1 MANLKQTIEFQAKGL
16 AKLKKQYKELEG
28 RTKGLEG
35 ATGKA
40 GGGLKGLGKAAGIA
54 GAAFFAGRG
63 IINGLT
69 NSIQLASKFQG
80 VSRGFDNLAKSAGF
94 SSAAFDKFQDA
105 TDNTISS
112 VDLMTQANNA
122 MLLGIADSEDQ
133 MAELFDV
140 GQRLAQ
146 GLGQDTAYGIESL
159 VTGLGRQSKLMLD
172 NLGIMLDVNKAN
184 DDYATKLGKTASELT
199 DAERKQAFVSAAME
213 EGRRLVEKMGEEQ
226 LTMASSMDQAKSAV
240 SDVGIEIGRTLA
252 PAVTSI
258 ANGFAGAAT
267 AVADYVKNL
276 RLSSKE
282 ITENMSAEE
291 KEEIILEKIE
301 KKKREIAALNK
312 GSFMYSVNQQRLD
325 KELLDL
331 NVQMTQIV
339 ADRKDKE
346 VALANESAVAN
357 VNVIETIEEQDGAF
371 GEYIKTQ
378 EQLAVTRQQEQDY
391 VDALIENY
399 PLLAEQLGLLDD
411 ATGKFSAQQRFE
423 IQTEFN
429 EKYIEAVRGT
439 YELENDEITK
449 IMDRYREVEEDKTKL
464 TEMETALRAELHIRT
479 AKTVAGTFAGSMK
492 TMADAGM
499 IGQKTA
505 KRFAQVQ
512 ALVDAYA
519 SANAA
524 YKAMAGIPVI
534 GPGLAVA
541 AATAAIGAGL
551 ANVQMIEK
559 AEKGFDGFVDRPTM
573 FLTGEGDKREHV
585 QVTPLNPT
593 MQQNSPKGGTTVNIS
608 GGVVDDDFIRNELIP
623 ALNRATATGSN
634 LNA

>member
-63 IINGLT
+63 IISGLT

-94 SSAAFDKFQDA
+94 SSAAFEKFQDA

-184 DDYATKLGKTASELT
+184 DDYATKLGKTASDLT
-199 DAERKQAFVSAAME
+199 DAERKQAFVNAAME

-226 LTMASSMDQAKSAV
+226 LTMASSMDQAKSAI
-240 SDVGIEIGRTLA
+240 SDVGVEIGITLA
-252 PAVTSI
+252 PAVASI
-258 ANGFAGAAT
+258 ASGFSGAAS
-267 AVADYVKNL
+267 AVANYIKNL
-276 RLSSKE
+276 RLSTTA
-282 ITENMSAEE
+282 ITETTTAEE
-291 KEEIILEKIE
+291 KEEILLARIARKKDEIRDSNKVGARDEREQAQQQADLLALELE
-301 KKKREIAALNK
+301 LVEAVAKRKDEELSLTLKNIDATKLQAEAEQALAEVKNVETADL
-312 GSFMYSVNQQRLD
+312 GAEDFDQFIRQQQERADAMFVEAEML
-325 KELLDL
+325 KEL
-331 NVQMTQIV
+331 QI
-339 ADRKDKE
+339 
-346 VALANESAVAN
+346 
-357 VNVIETIEEQDGAF
+357 Q
-371 GEYIKTQ
+371 
-378 EQLAVTRQQEQDY
+378 
-391 VDALIENY
+391 Y
-399 PLLAEQLGLLDD
+399 PLLAEQLGLVNEENKK
-411 ATGKFSAQQRFE
+411 ASFFTG
-423 IQTEFN
+423 
-429 EKYIEAVRGT
+429 
-439 YELENDEITK
+439 ENL
-449 IMDRYREVEEDKTKL
+449 KL
-464 TEMETALRAELHIRT
+464 TQSFAFAAKGASQINQKASHANAL
-479 AKTVAGTFAGSMK
+479 V
-492 TMADAGM
+492 
-499 IGQKTA
+499 A
-505 KRFAQVQ
+505 KRAAQLEAIVNT
-512 ALVDAYA
+512 A
-519 SANAA
+519 SAVTEALPNIPLSIAMGALGAIQIAKIESAA
-524 YKAMAGIPVI
+524 FAKGTDQVI
-534 GPGLAVA
+534 TQPTLALM
-541 AATAAIGAGL
+541 G
-551 ANVQMIEK
+551 
-559 AEKGFDGFVDRPTM
+559 EKGA
-573 FLTGEGDKREHV
+573 EHV

-608 GGVVDDDFIRNELIP
+608 GGVIDDDFIRNELIP
-623 ALNRATATGSN
+623 ALNSATATGSN

>member
-35 ATGKA
+35 ATSKA

-184 DDYATKLGKTASELT
+184 DDYATKLNKTASELT
-199 DAERKQAFVSAAME
+199 DAERKQAFVNAAME

-226 LTMASSMDQAKSAV
+226 LTMASSMDQAKSAI
-240 SDVGIEIGRTLA
+240 SDVGVEIGLTLA
-252 PAVTSI
+252 PAVTAI
-258 ANGFAGAAT
+258 ASGFAGAAS
-267 AVADYVKNL
+267 AVASYVSML
-276 RLSSKE
+276 RLSNKE
-282 ITENMSAEE
+282 ITETMGAEE
-291 KEEIILEKIE
+291 KEEALLAKIAR
-301 KKKREIAALNK
+301 KKMDISNLD
-312 GSFMYSVNQQRLD
+312 VNQRTFDTNKKALD
-325 KELLDL
+325 KDLLDL
-331 NVQMTQIV
+331 NVQLIQVV
-339 ADRKDKE
+339 AERKNKE
-346 VALANESAVAN
+346 LALTLENVDATKLQAEAEKALAEVKN
-357 VNVIETIEEQDGAF
+357 VETADLGTEDFDEFI
-371 GEYIKTQ
+371 
-378 EQLAVTRQQEQDY
+378 RQQQETA
-391 VDALIENY
+391 DAMFVEAEMVKELQRQY
-399 PLLAEQLGLLDD
+399 PLLAEQLGLLSDEQD
-411 ATGKFSAQQRFE
+411 PEAFTNFIEQKQKQVDLQQQEKDYSDALIENYPKLAEQLGLVVSEEEKQKKIKEEKQKLIISELKQAALVHSSAMDAMKAVVRAESMEAAAGYIASVFKTVPYPFNIIAAAGAGAVVSGIIDRGLSQFATGADQIISE
-423 IQTEFN
+423 PT
-429 EKYIEAVRGT
+429 
-439 YELENDEITK
+439 L
-449 IMDRYREVEEDKTKL
+449 
-464 TEMETALRAELHIRT
+464 ALM
-479 AKTVAGTFAGSMK
+479 G
-492 TMADAGM
+492 
-499 IGQKTA
+499 
-505 KRFAQVQ
+505 
-512 ALVDAYA
+512 
-519 SANAA
+519 
-524 YKAMAGIPVI
+524 
-534 GPGLAVA
+534 
-541 AATAAIGAGL
+541 
-551 ANVQMIEK
+551 
-559 AEKGFDGFVDRPTM
+559 EKGAER
-573 FLTGEGDKREHV
+573 V

-593 MQQNSPKGGTTVNIS
+593 MQQDSPRGGTTVNIS

-623 ALNRATATGSN
+623 ALNRAISTGST

>member
-63 IINGLT
+63 IISGLT

-94 SSAAFDKFQDA
+94 SSAAFEKFQDA

-199 DAERKQAFVSAAME
+199 DAERKQAFVNAAME

-226 LTMASSMDQAKSAV
+226 LTMASSMDQAKSAI
-240 SDVGIEIGRTLA
+240 SDVGVEIGITLA
-252 PAVTSI
+252 PAVASI
-258 ANGFAGAAT
+258 ASGFSGAAS
-267 AVADYVKNL
+267 AVANYIKNL
-276 RLSSKE
+276 RLSTTA
-282 ITENMSAEE
+282 ITETTTAEE
-291 KEEIILEKIE
+291 KEEILLARIARKKDEIRDSNKVGARDEREQAQQQADLLALELE
-301 KKKREIAALNK
+301 LVEAVAKRKGEELSLTLKNIDATKLQAEAEQALAEVKNVETADL
-312 GSFMYSVNQQRLD
+312 GAEDFDQFIRQQQERADAMFVEAEML
-325 KELLDL
+325 KEL
-331 NVQMTQIV
+331 QI
-339 ADRKDKE
+339 
-346 VALANESAVAN
+346 
-357 VNVIETIEEQDGAF
+357 Q
-371 GEYIKTQ
+371 
-378 EQLAVTRQQEQDY
+378 
-391 VDALIENY
+391 Y
-399 PLLAEQLGLLDD
+399 PLLAEQLGLVNEENKK
-411 ATGKFSAQQRFE
+411 ASFFTG
-423 IQTEFN
+423 
-429 EKYIEAVRGT
+429 
-439 YELENDEITK
+439 ENL
-449 IMDRYREVEEDKTKL
+449 KL
-464 TEMETALRAELHIRT
+464 TQSFAFAAKGASQINQKASHANAL
-479 AKTVAGTFAGSMK
+479 V
-492 TMADAGM
+492 
-499 IGQKTA
+499 A
-505 KRFAQVQ
+505 KRAAQLEAIVNT
-512 ALVDAYA
+512 A
-519 SANAA
+519 SAVTEALPNIPLSIAMGALGAIQIAKIESAA
-524 YKAMAGIPVI
+524 FAKGTDQVI
-534 GPGLAVA
+534 TQPTLALM
-541 AATAAIGAGL
+541 G
-551 ANVQMIEK
+551 
-559 AEKGFDGFVDRPTM
+559 EKGA
-573 FLTGEGDKREHV
+573 EHV

-608 GGVVDDDFIRNELIP
+608 GGVIDDDFIRNELIP
-623 ALNRATATGSN
+623 ALNSATATGSN

>member
-35 ATGKA
+35 ATSKA

-184 DDYATKLGKTASELT
+184 DDYATKLNKTASELT
-199 DAERKQAFVSAAME
+199 DAERKQAFVNAAME

-226 LTMASSMDQAKSAV
+226 LTMASSMDQAKSAI
-240 SDVGIEIGRTLA
+240 SDVGVEIGLTLA
-252 PAVTSI
+252 PAVTAI
-258 ANGFAGAAT
+258 ASGFAGAAS
-267 AVADYVKNL
+267 AVASYVSML
-276 RLSSKE
+276 RLSNKE
-282 ITENMSAEE
+282 ITETMGAEE
-291 KEEIILEKIE
+291 KEEALLAKIAR
-301 KKKREIAALNK
+301 KKMDISNLD
-312 GSFMYSVNQQRLD
+312 VNQRTFDTNKKALD
-325 KELLDL
+325 KDLLDL
-331 NVQMTQIV
+331 NVQLIQVV
-339 ADRKDKE
+339 AERKNKE
-346 VALANESAVAN
+346 LALTLENVDATKLQAEAEKALAEVKN
-357 VNVIETIEEQDGAF
+357 VETADLGTEDFDEFI
-371 GEYIKTQ
+371 
-378 EQLAVTRQQEQDY
+378 RQQQEKA
-391 VDALIENY
+391 DAMFVEAEMVKELQRQY
-399 PLLAEQLGLLDD
+399 PLLAEQLGLLSDEQD
-411 ATGKFSAQQRFE
+411 PEAFTNFIEQKQKQVDLQQQEKDYIDALIENYPKLAEQLGLVVSEEEKQKKIKEEKQKLIISELKQAALVHSSAMDAMKAVVRAESMEAAAGYIASVFKTVPYPFNIIAAAGAGAVVSGIIDRGLSQFATGTDQIISE
-423 IQTEFN
+423 PT
-429 EKYIEAVRGT
+429 
-439 YELENDEITK
+439 L
-449 IMDRYREVEEDKTKL
+449 
-464 TEMETALRAELHIRT
+464 ALM
-479 AKTVAGTFAGSMK
+479 G
-492 TMADAGM
+492 
-499 IGQKTA
+499 
-505 KRFAQVQ
+505 
-512 ALVDAYA
+512 
-519 SANAA
+519 
-524 YKAMAGIPVI
+524 
-534 GPGLAVA
+534 
-541 AATAAIGAGL
+541 
-551 ANVQMIEK
+551 
-559 AEKGFDGFVDRPTM
+559 EKGAER
-573 FLTGEGDKREHV
+573 V

-593 MQQNSPKGGTTVNIS
+593 MQQDSPKGGTTVNIS

-623 ALNRATATGSN
+623 ALNRAISTGST

>member
-16 AKLKKQYKELEG
+16 AKLKKQYKELEA

-63 IINGLT
+63 IISGLT

-184 DDYATKLGKTASELT
+184 DDYATKLGKTASQLT
-199 DAERKQAFVSAAME
+199 DAERKQAFVNAAME
-213 EGRRLVEKMGEEQ
+213 EGRKLVEKMGEAQ
-226 LTMASSMDQAKSAV
+226 LTMASSMDQAKSAIT
-240 SDVGIEIGRTLA
+240 DVGVQIGETLA
-252 PAVTSI
+252 PAITKI
-258 ANGFAGAAT
+258 AGGFAGAAS
-267 AVADYVKNL
+267 AVANYIKNL
-276 RLSSKE
+276 RMSTTA
-282 ITENMSAEE
+282 ITEVTTAEE
-291 KEEIILEKIE
+291 KEEILLARIARKKDEIRRSNKVGARDEREQAQQQADLLALEWKLVEAVNKRKQEEIDLAVKNVEAQADVLAANAETNMSEQVSLGIRREKINLDNQDVENFGIFLEQQQAKLSTMEEENDNIQRLISGYPELAE
-301 KKKREIAALNK
+301 KLGLVVSEEEKQKLVKEEKEKLIISELKQAALVQ
-312 GSFMYSVNQQRLD
+312 GSAMD
-325 KELLDL
+325 AMK
-331 NVQMTQIV
+331 
-339 ADRKDKE
+339 
-346 VALANESAVAN
+346 AV
-357 VNVIETIEEQDGAF
+357 V
-371 GEYIKTQ
+371 
-378 EQLAVTRQQEQDY
+378 
-391 VDALIENY
+391 
-399 PLLAEQLGLLDD
+399 
-411 ATGKFSAQQRFE
+411 
-423 IQTEFN
+423 
-429 EKYIEAVRGT
+429 
-439 YELENDEITK
+439 
-449 IMDRYREVEEDKTKL
+449 
-464 TEMETALRAELHIRT
+464 RAESMEAAAGYI
-479 AKTVAGTFAGSMK
+479 ASIFKTVPFP
-492 TMADAGM
+492 
-499 IGQKTA
+499 
-505 KRFAQVQ
+505 
-512 ALVDAYA
+512 L
-519 SANAA
+519 N
-524 YKAMAGIPVI
+524 
-534 GPGLAVA
+534 LVA
-541 AATAAIGAGL
+541 AAGAGAVVSGIIDKGLSQFATGTDQIVTEPTL
-551 ANVQMIEK
+551 ALMG
-559 AEKGFDGFVDRPTM
+559 EKGA
-573 FLTGEGDKREHV
+573 EHV

-623 ALNRATATGSN
+623 ALNRAISTGST

>member
-63 IINGLT
+63 IISGLT

-94 SSAAFDKFQDA
+94 SSAAFEKFQDA

-199 DAERKQAFVSAAME
+199 DAERKQAFVNAAME

-226 LTMASSMDQAKSAV
+226 LTMASSMDQAKSAI
-240 SDVGIEIGRTLA
+240 SDVGVEIGITLA
-252 PAVTSI
+252 PAVASI
-258 ANGFAGAAT
+258 ASGFSGAAS
-267 AVADYVKNL
+267 AVANYIKNL
-276 RLSSKE
+276 RLSTTA
-282 ITENMSAEE
+282 ITETTTAEE
-291 KEEIILEKIE
+291 KEEILLARIARKKDEIRDSNKVGARDEREQAQQQADLLALELE
-301 KKKREIAALNK
+301 LVEAVAKRKDEELSLTLKNIDATKLQAEAEQALAEVKNVETADL
-312 GSFMYSVNQQRLD
+312 GAEDFDQFIRQQQERADAMFVEAEML
-325 KELLDL
+325 KEL
-331 NVQMTQIV
+331 QI
-339 ADRKDKE
+339 
-346 VALANESAVAN
+346 
-357 VNVIETIEEQDGAF
+357 Q
-371 GEYIKTQ
+371 
-378 EQLAVTRQQEQDY
+378 
-391 VDALIENY
+391 Y
-399 PLLAEQLGLLDD
+399 PLLAEQLGLVNEENKK
-411 ATGKFSAQQRFE
+411 ASFFTG
-423 IQTEFN
+423 
-429 EKYIEAVRGT
+429 
-439 YELENDEITK
+439 ENL
-449 IMDRYREVEEDKTKL
+449 KL
-464 TEMETALRAELHIRT
+464 TQSFAFAAKGASQINQKASHANAL
-479 AKTVAGTFAGSMK
+479 V
-492 TMADAGM
+492 
-499 IGQKTA
+499 A
-505 KRFAQVQ
+505 KRAAQLEAIVNT
-512 ALVDAYA
+512 A
-519 SANAA
+519 SAVTEALPNIPLSIAMGALGAIQIAKIESAA
-524 YKAMAGIPVI
+524 FAKGTDQVI
-534 GPGLAVA
+534 TQPTLALM
-541 AATAAIGAGL
+541 G
-551 ANVQMIEK
+551 
-559 AEKGFDGFVDRPTM
+559 EKGA
-573 FLTGEGDKREHV
+573 EHV

-608 GGVVDDDFIRNELIP
+608 GGVIDDDFIRNELIP
-623 ALNRATATGSN
+623 ALNSATATGSN

>member
-35 ATGKA
+35 ATSKA

-184 DDYATKLGKTASELT
+184 DDYATKLNKTASELT
-199 DAERKQAFVSAAME
+199 DAERKQAFVNAAME

-226 LTMASSMDQAKSAV
+226 LTMASSMDQAKSAI
-240 SDVGIEIGRTLA
+240 SDVGVEIGLTLA
-252 PAVTSI
+252 PAVTAI
-258 ANGFAGAAT
+258 ASGFAGAAS
-267 AVADYVKNL
+267 AVASYVSML
-276 RLSSKE
+276 RLSNKE
-282 ITENMSAEE
+282 ITETMGAEE
-291 KEEIILEKIE
+291 KEEALLAKIAR
-301 KKKREIAALNK
+301 KKMDISNLD
-312 GSFMYSVNQQRLD
+312 VNQRTFDTNKKALD
-325 KELLDL
+325 KDLLDL
-331 NVQMTQIV
+331 NVQLIQVV
-339 ADRKDKE
+339 AERKNKE
-346 VALANESAVAN
+346 LALTLENVDATKLQAEAEKALAEVKN
-357 VNVIETIEEQDGAF
+357 VETADLGTEDFDEFI
-371 GEYIKTQ
+371 
-378 EQLAVTRQQEQDY
+378 RQQQEKA
-391 VDALIENY
+391 DAMFVEAEMVKELQRQY
-399 PLLAEQLGLLDD
+399 PLLAEQLGLLSDEQD
-411 ATGKFSAQQRFE
+411 PEAFTNFIEQKQKQVDLQQQEKDYIDALIENYPKLAEQLGLVVSEEEKQKKIKEEKQKLIISELKQAALVHGSAMDAMKAVVRAESMEAAAGYIASIFKYVPFPLNLIAAAGAGAVVSGVIDKGLSAFATGTDQIISE
-423 IQTEFN
+423 PT
-429 EKYIEAVRGT
+429 
-439 YELENDEITK
+439 L
-449 IMDRYREVEEDKTKL
+449 
-464 TEMETALRAELHIRT
+464 ALM
-479 AKTVAGTFAGSMK
+479 G
-492 TMADAGM
+492 
-499 IGQKTA
+499 
-505 KRFAQVQ
+505 
-512 ALVDAYA
+512 
-519 SANAA
+519 
-524 YKAMAGIPVI
+524 
-534 GPGLAVA
+534 
-541 AATAAIGAGL
+541 
-551 ANVQMIEK
+551 
-559 AEKGFDGFVDRPTM
+559 EKGA
-573 FLTGEGDKREHV
+573 EHV

-593 MQQNSPKGGTTVNIS
+593 MQQDSPQRGIVVNIS
-608 GGVVDDDFIRNELIP
+608 GGVVDPDYVRNELIP
-623 ALNRATATGSN
+623 AINMQTGTGN
-634 LNA
+634 AELNA

>member
-35 ATGKA
+35 ATSKA

-184 DDYATKLGKTASELT
+184 DDYATKLNKTASQLT
-199 DAERKQAFVSAAME
+199 DAERKQAFVNAAME

-226 LTMASSMDQAKSAV
+226 LTMASSMDQAKSAI
-240 SDVGIEIGRTLA
+240 SDVGVEIGLTLA
-252 PAVTSI
+252 PAVTAI
-258 ANGFAGAAT
+258 ASGFAGAAS
-267 AVADYVKNL
+267 AVASYVSML
-276 RLSSKE
+276 RLSNKE
-282 ITENMSAEE
+282 ITETMGAEE
-291 KEEIILEKIE
+291 KEEALLAKIAR
-301 KKKREIAALNK
+301 KKMDISNLD
-312 GSFMYSVNQQRLD
+312 VNQRTFDTNKKALD
-325 KELLDL
+325 KDLLDL
-331 NVQMTQIV
+331 NVQLIQVV
-339 ADRKDKE
+339 AERKNKE
-346 VALANESAVAN
+346 LALTLENVDATKLQAEAEKALAEVKN
-357 VNVIETIEEQDGAF
+357 VETADLGTEDFDEFI
-371 GEYIKTQ
+371 
-378 EQLAVTRQQEQDY
+378 RQQQEKA
-391 VDALIENY
+391 DAMFVEAEMVKELQRQY
-399 PLLAEQLGLLDD
+399 PLLAEQLGLLSDEQD
-411 ATGKFSAQQRFE
+411 PEAFTNFIEQKQKQVDLQQQEKDYIDALIENYPKLAEQLGLVVSEEEKQKKIKEEKQKLIISELKQAALVHSSAMDAMKAVVRAESMEAAAGYIASIFKNVPFPLNLIAAAGAGAVVSGVIDKGLSAFATGTDQIISE
-423 IQTEFN
+423 PT
-429 EKYIEAVRGT
+429 
-439 YELENDEITK
+439 L
-449 IMDRYREVEEDKTKL
+449 
-464 TEMETALRAELHIRT
+464 ALM
-479 AKTVAGTFAGSMK
+479 G
-492 TMADAGM
+492 
-499 IGQKTA
+499 
-505 KRFAQVQ
+505 
-512 ALVDAYA
+512 
-519 SANAA
+519 
-524 YKAMAGIPVI
+524 
-534 GPGLAVA
+534 
-541 AATAAIGAGL
+541 
-551 ANVQMIEK
+551 
-559 AEKGFDGFVDRPTM
+559 EKGA
-573 FLTGEGDKREHV
+573 EHV

-593 MQQNSPKGGTTVNIS
+593 MQQDSPQRGIVVNIS
-608 GGVVDDDFIRNELIP
+608 GGVVDPDYVRNELIP
-623 ALNRATATGSN
+623 AINMQTGTGN
-634 LNA
+634 AELNA

>member
-35 ATGKA
+35 ATSKA

-184 DDYATKLGKTASELT
+184 DDYATKLNKTASELT
-199 DAERKQAFVSAAME
+199 DAERKQAFVNAAME

-226 LTMASSMDQAKSAV
+226 LTMASSMDQAKSAI
-240 SDVGIEIGRTLA
+240 SDVGVEIGLTLA
-252 PAVTSI
+252 PAVTAI
-258 ANGFAGAAT
+258 ASGFAGAAS
-267 AVADYVKNL
+267 AVASYVSML
-276 RLSSKE
+276 RLSNKE
-282 ITENMSAEE
+282 ITETMGAEE
-291 KEEIILEKIE
+291 KEEALLAKIAR
-301 KKKREIAALNK
+301 KKMDISNLD
-312 GSFMYSVNQQRLD
+312 VNQRTFDTNKKALD
-325 KELLDL
+325 KDLLDL
-331 NVQMTQIV
+331 NVQLIQVV
-339 ADRKDKE
+339 AERKNKE
-346 VALANESAVAN
+346 LALTLENVDATKLQAEAEKALAEVKN
-357 VNVIETIEEQDGAF
+357 VETADLGTEDFDEFI
-371 GEYIKTQ
+371 
-378 EQLAVTRQQEQDY
+378 RQQQEKA
-391 VDALIENY
+391 DAMFVEAEMVKELQRQY
-399 PLLAEQLGLLDD
+399 PLLAEQLGLLSDEQD
-411 ATGKFSAQQRFE
+411 PEAFTNFIEQKQKQVDLQQQEKDYIDALIENYPKLAEQLGLVVSEEEKQKKIKEEKQKLIISELKQAALVHSSAMDAMKAVVRAESMEAAAGYIASVFKTVPYPFNIIAAAGAGAVVSGIIDRGLSQFATGTDQIISE
-423 IQTEFN
+423 PT
-429 EKYIEAVRGT
+429 
-439 YELENDEITK
+439 L
-449 IMDRYREVEEDKTKL
+449 
-464 TEMETALRAELHIRT
+464 ALM
-479 AKTVAGTFAGSMK
+479 G
-492 TMADAGM
+492 
-499 IGQKTA
+499 
-505 KRFAQVQ
+505 
-512 ALVDAYA
+512 
-519 SANAA
+519 
-524 YKAMAGIPVI
+524 
-534 GPGLAVA
+534 
-541 AATAAIGAGL
+541 
-551 ANVQMIEK
+551 
-559 AEKGFDGFVDRPTM
+559 EKGAER
-573 FLTGEGDKREHV
+573 V

-593 MQQNSPKGGTTVNIS
+593 MQQDSPRGGTTVNIS

-623 ALNRATATGSN
+623 ALNRAISTGST

>member
-1 MANLKQTIEFQAKGL
+1 
-16 AKLKKQYKELEG
+16 
-28 RTKGLEG
+28 
-35 ATGKA
+35 
-40 GGGLKGLGKAAGIA
+40 
-54 GAAFFAGRG
+54 
-63 IINGLT
+63 
-69 NSIQLASKFQG
+69 
-80 VSRGFDNLAKSAGF
+80 
-94 SSAAFDKFQDA
+94 
-105 TDNTISS
+105 
-112 VDLMTQANNA
+112 MTQANNA
-122 MLLGIADSEDQ
+122 MLLGISNSEDQ

-184 DDYATKLGKTASELT
+184 DAYALKLNKTASELT
-199 DAERKQAFVSAAME
+199 DAERKQAFVNAAME

-226 LTMASSMDQAKSAV
+226 LTMASSIDQAKSAI
-240 SDVGIEIGRTLA
+240 SDVGIEIGQTLS
-252 PAVTSI
+252 PAVRTI
-258 ANGFAGAAT
+258 ASGFAGAASAVANYVKHLRTST
-267 AVADYVKNL
+267 AV
-276 RLSSKE
+276 
-282 ITENMSAEE
+282 ITETTSAQE
-291 KEEIILEKIE
+291 KEEILLAKIAQKKESIKNIGWQLDEHHRQKMSNELLELQAQLIE
-301 KKKREIAALNK
+301 AVNERKEKEIA
-312 GSFMYSVNQQRLD
+312 
-325 KELLDL
+325 
-331 NVQMTQIV
+331 
-339 ADRKDKE
+339 
-346 VALANESAVAN
+346 LASENAVAG
-357 VNVIETIEEQDGAF
+357 VKETETVDML
-371 GEYIKTQ
+371 GESWVEYLKTQ
-378 EQLAVTRQQEQDY
+378 QKLAETRQQEQDY

-608 GGVVDDDFIRNELIP
+608 GGVIDDDFIRNELIP
-623 ALNRATATGSN
+623 ALNSATATGSN